1 MSISSTIDPVLR
13 DATESAGI
21 PGVVGLAANERGI
34 IYQGAFGRLGVD
46 RPEPMRVDS
55 VFRIA
60 SMTKAITGAAI
71 MQLIEQGRIG
81 LEQPAGEIAEQLR
94 NPQVLEG
101 FDAEGKPRLRP
112 ARAPI
117 TIRHLLTHTSGFS
130 YDLFNADVGRYMQL
144 AGLPS
149 IATCKNDSLRAPL
162 IFDPG
167 TRWEYGISID
177 WLGKIVQAVS
187 GKPLEDYVADHIA
200 GPLGMRDTTFKPDAA
215 LRERMVSAHAR
226 QPDGK
231 VVPIAFEFP
240 TDADFV
246 MGGGGLVSTGPDY
259 LRFTRMLL
267 GGGTLDGARV
277 LKPETVALMRQN
289 HIGAIDV
296 PTLFKSDNPAMALT
310 AELLPGVTKKWGLS
324 FLLNV
329 EPLPTERGAYSMAW
343 AGVHNTFFWVDPERG
358 VTAVLMMQLLPAN
371 DTAVLDTLVRYEVAL
386 YQALGQGA

>member
-1 MSISSTIDPVLR
+1 MSISSIIDPILR
-13 DATESAGI
+13 DATRSAGI
-21 PGVVGLAANERGI
+21 PGIVGLAATGRDI
-34 IYQGAFGRLGVD
+34 IYQGAFGHLGAD
-46 RPEPMRVDS
+46 RPEPMRTDS

-60 SMTKAITGAAI
+60 SMTKAITGAAV
-71 MQLIEQGRIG
+71 MQLVEQGRIG
-81 LEQPAGEIAEQLR
+81 LEQPAGEIADYLR
-94 NPQVLEG
+94 DPPVLEG
-101 FDAEGKPRLRP
+101 FDAAGKPKLRP
-112 ARAPI
+112 ARTPI

-130 YDLFNADVGRYMQL
+130 YDLFNADVGRYMRL

-177 WLGKIVQAVS
+177 WLGKVVQAIS

-200 GPLGMRDTTFKPDAA
+200 GPLGMKDTTFKPDAA
-215 LRERMVSAHAR
+215 LRRRMVSAHAR

-231 VVPIAFEFP
+231 VAPIEFEFP
-240 TDADFV
+240 TEADFV

-267 GGGTLDGARV
+267 NRGTLDGAQV

-289 HIGAIDV
+289 HIGDIDV

-329 EPLPTERGAYSMAW
+329 EPLPTGRGAYSMAW
-343 AGVHNTFFWVDPERG
+343 AGVHNTFFWIDPERD

-371 DTAVLDTLVRYEVAL
+371 DTAVLETLVRYEIAL
-386 YQALGQGA
+386 YQAVK

>member
-1 MSISSTIDPVLR
+1 MNISSTIDPVLR
-13 DATESAGI
+13 DSIQSAGI
-21 PGVVGLAANERGI
+21 PGIVGLAATGHDV
-34 IYQGAFGRLGVD
+34 IYQGAFGHLGVD
-46 RPEPMRVDS
+46 RPEPMRLDS

-81 LEQPAGEIAEQLR
+81 LEQPAGEIADYLR
-94 NPQVLEG
+94 DPPVLEG
-101 FDAEGKPRLRP
+101 FDAEGKPKLRP
-112 ARAPI
+112 AHAPI

-130 YDLFNADVGRYMQL
+130 YDLFNTDVGRYMQL

-187 GKPLEDYVADHIA
+187 GKPLEDYVVDHIA
-200 GPLGMRDTTFKPDAA
+200 GPVGMRDTTFKPDPA

-231 VVPIAFEFP
+231 VAAIDFEFP

-259 LRFTRMLL
+259 LRFTRMVLN
-267 GGGTLDGARV
+267 GGTLDGARV

-289 HIGAIDV
+289 HIGDIDV

-324 FLLNV
+324 FLLNA
-329 EPLPTERGAYSMAW
+329 EPLPTGRGAYAMAW
-343 AGVHNTFFWVDPERG
+343 AGVHNTFFWIDPERG

-371 DTAVLDTLVRYEVAL
+371 DTAVLETLVRYEIAL
-386 YQALGQGA
+386 YKALNQA

>member
-34 IYQGAFGRLGVD
+34 IYHGAFGRLGVD

-112 ARAPI
+112 ARAPV

-187 GKPLEDYVADHIA
+187 GKPLEDYVADHVA

-231 VVPIAFEFP
+231 VAPIAFEFP

-324 FLLNV
+324 FLLNA
-329 EPLPTERGAYSMAW
+329 EPLPTGRGAYSMAW

-358 VTAVLMMQLLPAN
+358 VAAVLMMQLLPAN
-371 DTAVLDTLVRYEVAL
+371 DTAVLDTLVRYEIAL

>member
-1 MSISSTIDPVLR
+1 MNFSSTIDPILR
-13 DATESAGI
+13 DATQSARI
-21 PGVVGLAANERGI
+21 PGIVALAATQGDV

-46 RPEPMRVDS
+46 RPEPMRLDS

-60 SMTKAITGAAI
+60 SMTKAITGTAI
-71 MQLIEQGRIG
+71 MQLIEQSRIG
-81 LEQPAGEIAEQLR
+81 LEQPAGEIVDQLR
-94 NPQVLEG
+94 DPQVLEG
-101 FDAEGKPRLRP
+101 FDAEGKPKLRP

-162 IFDPG
+162 IFNPG
-167 TRWEYGISID
+167 TRWEYGIGID

-200 GPLGMRDTTFKPDAA
+200 GPLGMKDTTFKPDAA
-215 LRERMVSAHAR
+215 LRSRMVSAHSR
-226 QPDGK
+226 QQGGK
-231 VVPIAFEFP
+231 VVPIEFEFP
-240 TDADFV
+240 TDGDFV

-267 GGGTLDGARV
+267 NRGTLDGVQV
-277 LKPETVALMRQN
+277 LKPDTVALMRRN
-289 HIGAIDV
+289 HIGEIDV
-296 PTLFKSDNPAMALT
+296 PTLFKSDNPAMALA
-310 AELLPGVTKKWGLS
+310 AELLPGITKKWGLS

-329 EPLPTERGAYSMAW
+329 EPLPTGRGAYSMAW
-343 AGVHNTFFWVDPERG
+343 AGVHNTYFWIDPERG

-371 DTAVLDTLVRYEVAL
+371 DEAVLDTLVRYEIAL
-386 YQALGQGA
+386 YQALKQGA

>member
-21 PGVVGLAANERGI
+21 PGIVGLAANERGV

-46 RPEPMRVDS
+46 RPEPIQVDS

-60 SMTKAITGAAI
+60 SMTKAVTGAAV

-112 ARAPI
+112 ARAPV

-187 GKPLEDYVADHIA
+187 GKPLEDYVAEHIA

-231 VVPIAFEFP
+231 VAPIAFEFP

-358 VTAVLMMQLLPAN
+358 VAAVLMMQLLPAN
-371 DTAVLDTLVRYEVAL
+371 DTAVLDTLVRYEIAL

>member
-1 MSISSTIDPVLR
+1 MSFQDTIDPILR
-13 DATESAGI
+13 EATESSGVPGI
-21 PGVVGLAANERGI
+21 VGLAANSKGI
-34 IYQGAFGRLGVD
+34 LYQNAFGRLGVD
-46 RPEPMRVDS
+46 RPEPIKLDS

-60 SMTKAITGAAI
+60 SMTKAITAAAI

-81 LEQPAGEIAEQLR
+81 LEQQAGEIVEGLR

-101 FDAEGKPRLRP
+101 FDEKGTPRLRP
-112 ARAPI
+112 ARTPI

-130 YDLFNADVGRYMQL
+130 YDLFNAEVGRYMQW

-177 WLGKIVQAVS
+177 WLGKIVEQVS
-187 GKPLEDYVADHIA
+187 GKRLETYVEDHIA
-200 GPLGMRDTTFKPDAA
+200 GPLGMKDTSFKPSEA
-215 LRERMVSAHAR
+215 LRARTVSAHSR

-231 VVPIAFEFP
+231 VVAIEFEFP

-267 GGGTLDGARV
+267 NKGTLESARIF
-277 LKPETVALMRQN
+277 KPETVALMRQN
-289 HIGAIDV
+289 HIGAIEV
-296 PTLFKSDNPAMALT
+296 PTLFKSDNPAMAVT
-310 AELLPGVTKKWGLS
+310 AELLPGITKKWGLS

-329 EPLPTERGAYSMAW
+329 EPLPTGRGAYSMSW
-343 AGVHNTFFWVDPERG
+343 AGVHNTFFWIDPDRDL
-358 VTAVLMMQLLPAN
+358 TAVLMMQLLPAN
-371 DTAVLDTLVRYEVAL
+371 DPTVLDILLRYEFAL
-386 YQALGQGA
+386 YRALSA